1 MITERDINLEDDDA
15 IYTQL
20 DISDYG
26 WMEYNLRITLMLA
39 NGTRMR
45 LFEQYLGG
53 TESKYAFEHYDLVKH
68 DYITNVEIQDDS
80 TLALN
85 HMRTYMEEQIKQ
97 WDSENYFNNKD
108 LAIDIMNGFLESE
121 LYTRKE
127 CANG

>member
-1 MITERDINLEDDDA
+1 MITERDINIEDDDA

-26 WMEYNLRITLMLA
+26 WMEYDLRVTLMLA

-45 LFEQYLGG
+45 LFEQYVGG
-53 TESKYAFEHYDLVKH
+53 TESEYTFEHYDLAKH
-68 DYITNVEIQDDS
+68 DYITNVKIQGDS

-85 HMRTYMEEQIKQ
+85 HMRAYMEEQIKQ
-97 WDSENYFNNKD
+97 WDGKNYFNNKN
-108 LAIDIMNGFLESE
+108 LALDIINGFLESE

-127 CANG
+127 YANG